1 MEKTGRQIE
10 LNNRGMTLIE
20 LMIAITMSF
29 IIVTAATMFIGN
41 AQKSYQNASESVNL
55 QMEAQIL
62 MEQLGTWIMEGN
74 RITADA
80 SGLTIYDIPRKTAT
94 PLPAGVIYD
103 EQASK
108 RVIWIADGKLYMK
121 IFTNIADPDADTL
134 SVTADDAKE
143 ENCIGLYVTGFIP
156 AIDAAN
162 PAKVNLKLQLEQG
175 SQKYEVE
182 NEIVVRNQIV

>member
-55 QMEAQIL
+55 QMDAQIL
-62 MEQLGTWIMEGN
+62 MEQLGTWVMEGN

-94 PLPAGVIYD
+94 PLPSGVIYD

>member
-20 LMIAITMSF
+20 LMIAIAMSF